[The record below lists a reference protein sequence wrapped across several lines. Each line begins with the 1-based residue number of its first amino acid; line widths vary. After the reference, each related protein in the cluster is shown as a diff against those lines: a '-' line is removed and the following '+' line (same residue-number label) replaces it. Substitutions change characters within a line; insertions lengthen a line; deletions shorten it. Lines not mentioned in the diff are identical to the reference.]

1 MKNSIWKT
9 ANNISNTIAVNNM
22 EQANLSRVNKE
33 ISSINSEIDSACT
46 QIVRKFL
53 EYVIESND
61 MPGIDVSDKI
71 EYIKKIRRNLYD
83 KKYRK

>member
-33 ISSINSEIDSACT
+33 ISSINSEIDSH
-46 QIVRKFL
+46 VLK
-53 EYVIESND
+53 
-61 MPGIDVSDKI
+61 
-71 EYIKKIRRNLYD
+71 
-83 KKYRK
+83 

>member
-1 MKNSIWKT
+1 MKDSIWKT
-9 ANNISNTIAVNNM
+9 ANNRSNTIAVNNM
-22 EQANLSRVNKE
+22 EQVNLSRVNKE
-33 ISSINSEIDSACT
+33 ISSINSEIDFACT

-53 EYVIESND
+53 EYVIETND

-83 KKYRK
+83 KKCRK

>member
-1 MKNSIWKT
+1 
-9 ANNISNTIAVNNM
+9 
-22 EQANLSRVNKE
+22 
-33 ISSINSEIDSACT
+33 
-46 QIVRKFL
+46 
-53 EYVIESND
+53 